1 MESTTD
7 ILRERA
13 KRDDDLVRTLGISLG
28 GHAVVIALVV
38 FFPVG
43 FLDASGTDDLD
54 EVMTISL
61 GGPAG
66 PSLGGQTALAARP
79 EEDAL
84 ARRTLRRGASP
95 APPHRRSLPS
105 RNSACH

>member
-38 FFPVG
+38 FFP
-43 FLDASGTDDLD
+43 AAP
-54 EVMTISL
+54 TIS
-61 GGPAG
+61 
-66 PSLGGQTALAARP
+66 T
-79 EEDAL
+79 
-84 ARRTLRRGASP
+84 
-95 APPHRRSLPS
+95 RS
-105 RNSACH
+105 

>member
-43 FLDASGTDDLD
+43 FLDASGADDLD
-54 EVMTISL
+54 EVKPI
-61 GGPAG
+61 AVR
-66 PSLGGQTALAARP
+66 ARP
-79 EEDAL
+79 RATGPGCIW
-84 ARRTLRRGASP
+84 RCS
-95 APPHRRSLPS
+95 S
-105 RNSACH
+105 